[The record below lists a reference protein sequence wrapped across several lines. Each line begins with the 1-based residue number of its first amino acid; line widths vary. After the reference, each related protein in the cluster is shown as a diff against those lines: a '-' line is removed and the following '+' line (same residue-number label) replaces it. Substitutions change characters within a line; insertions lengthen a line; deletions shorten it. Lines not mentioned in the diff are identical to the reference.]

1 MAFSQYVSELYE
13 SERKGS
19 KNSKKSSRGS
29 NEKVKNQLKSWWI
42 YFYAIYFLTVI
53 IPLPIYQLPTRW
65 KPVQRVP
72 VNCWVE
78 LDWSGLMQIFLSLS
92 KPPNLFIIVRCG
104 TPADGLYRL
113 NPTFLFGL
121 YIQLGL
127 KKILGAKINFR
138 VIMKIHFALKLR
150 QILWPSQNIWALTI
164 IVIFGWLWR
173 YILP

>member
-1 MAFSQYVSELYE
+1 MALFNSSPLLQFCKFGKISLTSDCSLFLVQNLSNFVSLPWKLHNLYCH
-13 SERKGS
+13 ST
-19 KNSKKSSRGS
+19 N
-29 NEKVKNQLKSWWI
+29 I
-42 YFYAIYFLTVI
+42 LTVI
-53 IPLPIYQLPTRW
+53 MPLPIYQLPTRW
-65 KPVQRVP
+65 KPVQRFP

-164 IVIFGWLWR
+164 IVIFG
-173 YILP
+173 

>member
-65 KPVQRVP
+65 KPVQRFP

-92 KPPNLFIIVRCG
+92 KPPNLFIIVCG

-113 NPTFLFGL
+113 NPTFLFWF
-121 YIQLGL
+121 IH
-127 KKILGAKINFR
+127 KIRFETKILGAKFNFR
-138 VIMKIHFALKLR
+138 VIMKII
-150 QILWPSQNIWALTI
+150 QITLLEIWISCPLLMPLSLTNND
-164 IVIFGWLWR
+164 
-173 YILP
+173 